1 MKKACSSLFLGVLL
15 TAPALLQAQTFT
27 RRSDLLS
34 NQTARSGG
42 CVGVADMDGDG
53 YDDIILLHQS
63 KTLIIQYGSAV
74 GTFTAYNLGAVSSA
88 SQWGMAVGDADGDGH
103 KDFVSGG
110 NGDGVHFMEIS
121 ARGSGALSSLNNG
134 NMFMQCMNM
143 ADVNNDGA
151 LDVFGCH
158 DVAAPRIWLNN
169 GSGSLAYN
177 DYVDFA
183 TTPASDMSGNY
194 GSVWID
200 FDNDGDLDLFI
211 THCRQGV
218 SSSSDPRRWNRL
230 FVNDGTNHYTDQA
243 LAFGMQ
249 NREQSWTTDFG
260 DIDNDGDLDAVT
272 TNHST
277 TMQLFLND
285 GTGHYTNATT
295 GSGLAVSAAFLQSK
309 FEDLDNDGF
318 LDLITSGNLGGS
330 AEFYF
335 HGNGNGTFT
344 SMPGMLPEPTG
355 ATYNLHSFGL
365 GDLNHDGAIDVY
377 ASYGQNYI
385 DPSTTRNDQL
395 YLNNGNGNHF
405 LNFNLKGVQSN
416 RDGVGARVT
425 LYGPWGKQIREVRAG
440 ESYGIVCSFTCH
452 FGLGTQLEADSA
464 VIRWPSGTVDRFY
477 KLAAD
482 QWVDVTEGETKK
494 AVVAMKVFL
503 GGPYQTGD
511 GLMSDALRT
520 ASLVPAQSPYA
531 GAAFT
536 VVGDDVL
543 GKLAPSVRTVTGP
556 NAIVDWVWLELRD
569 AASPYTI
576 RRARPALLQRDGDVV
591 ELDGRTPVPMG
602 LANGSYNV
610 VVKHRNHFGA
620 MTATAVPL
628 GATPAVIDLTS
639 AGTATWGT
647 DARRSLGAVLVL
659 WPGNTSGD
667 GLIKYTGSGNDRDP
681 ILVSVGGSLPTAT
694 TTGYLATDVNM
705 DGIVKYTGA
714 NNDRDPVLVSVGG
727 SLPTATRTLQLP
739 TP

>member
-42 CVGVADMDGDG
+42 CTGVADMDGDG
-53 YDDIILLHQS
+53 YDDIILLNLSKNLYIDYQS
-63 KTLIIQYGSAV
+63 AA
-74 GTFTAYNLGAVSSA
+74 GTFTSYNMGAVSSA
-88 SQWGMAVGDADGDGH
+88 SQWGMAVGDVDNDGH

-110 NGDGVHFMEIS
+110 NEDGVHFMEIS
-121 ARGSGALSSLNNG
+121 ARGSGVLSSLNNG
-134 NMFMQCMNM
+134 SMFMQCMNM
-143 ADVNNDGA
+143 ADINNDGA

-169 GSGSLAYN
+169 GSGALTYN
-177 DYVDFA
+177 DYINFA

-200 FDNDGDLDLFI
+200 FDNDGDLDLYI

-218 SSSSDPRRWNRL
+218 NDPGNVLRWNRL

-243 LAFGMQ
+243 AAFGMQ

-277 TMQLFLND
+277 TVQLFLND
-285 GTGHYTNATT
+285 GTGHYTNATA
-295 GSGLAVSAAFLQSK
+295 GSGLAVSGFFLQSK
-309 FEDLDNDGF
+309 LEDLDNDGF
-318 LDLITSGNLGGS
+318 LDLIIAGG
-330 AEFYF
+330 EYYF
-335 HGNGNGTFT
+335 RGNGNGTFT
-344 SMPGMLPEPTG
+344 QVPNMLPEPGTG
-355 ATYNLHSFGL
+355 YTLHGFAT
-365 GDLNHDGAIDVY
+365 GDLDHNGTIDIY
-377 ASYGQNYI
+377 ANYGTGYV
-385 DPSTTRNDQL
+385 DPNSSKYDQL
-395 YLNNGNGNHF
+395 YLNNGNSNHF

-425 LYGPWGKQIREVRAG
+425 LYGPWGKQIREVRGG

-464 VIRWPSGTVDRFY
+464 VVRWPSGAVDRFY

-494 AVVAMKVFL
+494 TVVAMKVFL

-520 ASLVPAQSPYA
+520 ADLVPVQSPYS
-531 GAAFT
+531 GAAYT
-536 VVGDDVL
+536 VVGGDVL
-543 GKLAPSVRTVTGP
+543 TKLAPSVRTVTGP

-610 VVKHRNHFGA
+610 VVKHRNHLGT
-620 MTATAVPL
+620 MTATALSL
-628 GATPAVIDLTS
+628 GATPTAIDLTS

-647 DARRSLGAVLVL
+647 DARRSLGAVMVL

-681 ILVSVGGSLPTAT
+681 ILVSVGGALPTAT
-694 TTGYLATDVNM
+694 ATGYLVTDVNM
-705 DGIVKYTGA
+705 DGVVKYTGA
-714 NNDRDPVLVSVGG
+714 SNDRDPVLVSVGG

>member
-42 CVGVADMDGDG
+42 CTGVADMDGDG
-53 YDDIILLHQS
+53 YDDIILLNLSKNLYIDYQS
-63 KTLIIQYGSAV
+63 AA
-74 GTFTAYNLGAVSSA
+74 GTFTSYNLGAVSSA
-88 SQWGMAVGDADGDGH
+88 SQWGMAIGDADGDGH

-121 ARGSGALSSLNNG
+121 ARGSGVLSSLNNG

-143 ADVNNDGA
+143 ADINNDGA

-169 GSGSLAYN
+169 GSGSLSYN
-177 DYVDFA
+177 DYVNFA

-200 FDNDGDLDLFI
+200 FDNDGDLDLYI
-211 THCRQGV
+211 THCRQGHN
-218 SSSSDPRRWNRL
+218 DPNDVLRWNRL

-243 LAFGMQ
+243 AAFGMQ

-277 TMQLFLND
+277 TVQLFLND
-285 GTGHYTNATT
+285 GTGHYTNATA
-295 GSGLAVSAAFLQSK
+295 GSGLAVSGFFLQSK
-309 FEDLDNDGF
+309 LEDLDNDGF
-318 LDLITSGNLGGS
+318 LDLIIAGG
-330 AEFYF
+330 EYYF
-335 HGNGNGTFT
+335 RGNGNGTFT
-344 SMPGMLPEPTG
+344 QVSNMLPEPGTG
-355 ATYNLHSFGL
+355 YTLHGFAT
-365 GDLNHDGAIDVY
+365 GDLDHNGTIDIY
-377 ASYGQNYI
+377 ANYGTNYV
-385 DPSTTRNDQL
+385 DPSSTKYDQL

-520 ASLVPAQSPYA
+520 AGLVPAQSPYA

-569 AASPYTI
+569 AASPYAI

-620 MTATAVPL
+620 MTATAVSL
-628 GATPAVIDLTS
+628 GATPTVIDLTS

-647 DARRSLGAVLVL
+647 DARRSLGAVMVL

-681 ILVSVGGSLPTAT
+681 ILVSIGGSLPTAT
-694 TTGYLATDVNM
+694 TPGYLPTDVNM

-727 SLPTATRTLQLP
+727 SLPTAIRTLQLP